1 MSVAA
6 FAPEIAVLPTRPRL
20 TLVPEFAAEPV
31 SPLDARHD
39 KHSLRI
45 DLERERTRVE
55 KTARHMGRVVGIRG
69 TWGTSRWRAGQ
80 DGVSVVPT
88 FEIQVAG
95 TTPCA
100 RVAKMIGERLALAG
114 WAGSIA
120 SLQPF
125 VRIDARSGQ
134 SKLRLIAREQ
144 TVTLTY
150 VGEPVIVGEE
160 NVQDV
165 LDGIYAQEWD

>member
-20 TLVPEFAAEPV
+20 TLVPEFAPEPA
-31 SPLDARHD
+31 SPLDARLD
-39 KHSLRI
+39 KHPLRA
-45 DLERERTRVE
+45 DLERERMRVE
-55 KTARHMGRVVGIRG
+55 KLARHMGRVVGIRG
-69 TWGTSRWRAGQ
+69 SWGTSRWRAGT
-80 DGVSVVPT
+80 DGISVVPT

-95 TTPCA
+95 PTPCA
-100 RVAKMIGERLALAG
+100 RVATLIGERLALAG
-114 WAGSIA
+114 WVGSIA

-134 SKLRLIAREQ
+134 SNLRLIAREK
-144 TVTLTY
+144 TVTMTY
-150 VGEPVIVGEE
+150 VGDPVIVGEE